1 MITSEPHG
9 FARVAWLMVAMT
21 MATVPFLDILPP
33 WLTLAL
39 IGLGTWRLVTEHRGL
54 VVVPILPV
62 RLLLVLIVGALLLVS
77 GNLGFGLAAATP
89 LFVALLWSKLLE
101 LKARRDYLVA
111 CVLCYFLVA
120 VLLFDR
126 QSLMTCLY
134 AIATLAAI
142 TIALVSY
149 HLDHGAGRSFRLGT
163 RLLLQGLPLAAA
175 IFVLFPRLQVN
186 FPNLGGQAVS
196 GFANKLTPGD
206 VARIALNDE
215 AVMRVEFPN
224 GDMPRPDQLYWRGLV
239 LSQTDGATWNVAPE
253 TPAYDKPPTA
263 SSPESRTI
271 VQDISLQPLNQRWL
285 FALDVAEVPPEKTR
299 LGMNRT
305 LSRRHAPV
313 QTLRYR
319 VTSRLGELPTDADQL
334 GLQLPTELDPRIA
347 TLAQT
352 WRTGTSSPKEI
363 AARGE
368 AWFANNGFTYSLS
381 PGTMDAGTAEFL
393 FEKRTGFCAH
403 YATAYALVLRVAG
416 VPARVVVGFREG
428 ERNDVGDF
436 LLVRYDHAHAW
447 CEVRLGD
454 GWHRFDPT
462 KNIPAAP
469 GETAPATRRA
479 GGGDALSGMDRSPS
493 WMPLWLRGPY
503 ARVNQ
508 WLAFVDAKW
517 ESNVMGLDNTKQGE
531 WFGTA
536 AFQRFGNWLL
546 IGLIVCALGAVV
558 VAFGVWSRIR
568 PARRASD
575 PAAEV
580 YAQFCQHLARRGV
593 VRHPSEGP
601 RDFTQRAAAALPTL
615 AEAIRAVGTVY
626 EQVRYGRPAD
636 AADGLQ
642 RLRRAIRAV
651 PRHVPV
657 KPPNDHPSA
666 AARTSAAGPPD

>member
-1 MITSEPHG
+1 MISSEPHG
-9 FARVAWLMVAMT
+9 FARVMWLVVAMT

-39 IGLGTWRLVTEHRGL
+39 IGLATWRLVTEHRGL
-54 VVVPILPV
+54 VVVPILLV
-62 RLLLVLIVGALLLVS
+62 RLLLVLIVSVLLLIT
-77 GNLGFGLAAATP
+77 GNLGFGLTAATP

-126 QSLMTCLY
+126 QSLLTCLY
-134 AIATLAAI
+134 AIATLGAI

-149 HLDHGAGRSFRLGT
+149 HLDHGASRSFRLGT

-196 GFANKLTPGD
+196 GFSNKLTPGD
-206 VARIALNDE
+206 VARIALSDE
-215 AVMRVEFPN
+215 PVMRVEFPD
-224 GDMPRPDQLYWRGLV
+224 GDMPSADKLYWRGLV
-239 LSQTDGATWNVAPE
+239 LSQTDGETWNVAPE
-253 TPAYDKPPTA
+253 TPTYDSPPKPPN
-263 SSPESRTI
+263 SPHRTI

-285 FALDVAEVPPEKTR
+285 FALEVAEQPPEKTR
-299 LGMNRT
+299 LALNRA
-305 LSRRHAPV
+305 LVRRHAPV
-313 QTLRYR
+313 QILRYR
-319 VTSRLGELPTDADQL
+319 VTSRLGELPNDVDTL
-334 GLQLPTELDPRIA
+334 GLQLPTRIDPRIIA
-347 TLAQT
+347 LAQE
-352 WRTGTSSPKEI
+352 WRAGSNDPRTI

-368 AWFANNGFTYSLS
+368 EWFAANGFTYSLS
-381 PGTMDAGTAEFL
+381 PGTMDAGAAEFL

-428 ERNDVGDF
+428 ERNDVGEF

-447 CEVRLGD
+447 CEVRLSD
-454 GWHRFDPT
+454 GWHRYDPT
-462 KNIPAAP
+462 KRIPAAP

-479 GGGDALSGMDRSPS
+479 GGADALSSADRSPS
-493 WMPLWLRGPY
+493 WLPSWMRGPY

-517 ESNVMGLDNTKQGE
+517 ESNVMGLDSTRQGE
-531 WFGTA
+531 WFGAA

-546 IGLIVCALGAVV
+546 IGLIICALGTVV
-558 VAFGVWSRIR
+558 VAFVLWSRIR
-568 PARRASD
+568 PARRVSD
-575 PAAEV
+575 PVAEV
-580 YAQFCQHLARRGV
+580 YAQFCSHLARLGV
-593 VRHPSEGP
+593 TRHPSEGP
-601 RDFTQRAAAALPTL
+601 RDFTLRAAIALPAL
-615 AEAIRAVGTVY
+615 AESIRMVGTVY
-626 EQVRYGRPAD
+626 EEVRYGRPAD

-642 RLRRAIRAV
+642 RLRRAVRAV
-651 PRHVPV
+651 PRHLPTR
-657 KPPNDHPSA
+657 PLGEHPSA
-666 AARTSAAGPPD
+666 ATRPG

>member
-21 MATVPFLDILPP
+21 MATLPFLDILPP

-62 RLLLVLIVGALLLVS
+62 RLLLVLIVGVLLLVS
-77 GNLGFGLAAATP
+77 DNLGFGLTAATP
-89 LFVALLWSKLLE
+89 LFVSLLWSKLLE

-126 QSLMTCLY
+126 QSLLTCLY
-134 AIATLAAI
+134 AIATLGAI

-186 FPNLGGQAVS
+186 FPNLGGQAIS
-196 GFANKLTPGD
+196 GFTNKLTPGD

-215 AVMRVEFPN
+215 PVMRVEFPN
-224 GDMPRPDQLYWRGLV
+224 GDMPAADQLYWRGLV

-253 TPAYDKPPTA
+253 TLAYDNPPTPRNPA
-263 SSPESRTI
+263 LRTI

-285 FALDVAEVPPEKTR
+285 FALDVAELPPEKTR
-299 LGMNRT
+299 LGVNRT
-305 LSRRHAPV
+305 LARRHAPV
-313 QTLRYR
+313 QILRYR
-319 VTSRLGELPTDADQL
+319 VTSRLGELPTDVDHL

-347 TLAQT
+347 ALAQE
-352 WRTGTSSPKEI
+352 WRAGTNDPQVI
-363 AARGE
+363 AERGA
-368 AWFANNGFTYSLS
+368 AWFIAKRFTYSLS
-381 PGTMDAGTAEFL
+381 PGTMDAGAAEFL

-428 ERNDVGDF
+428 ERNDVGEF

-447 CEVRLGD
+447 CEVRLSD

-469 GETAPATRRA
+469 GETSPATRRA
-479 GGGDALSGMDRSPS
+479 GGGDTLSGVDRSPS
-493 WMPLWLRGPY
+493 WMPSWVRGPY

-517 ESNVMGLDNTKQGE
+517 ESNIMGLDSTKQGE
-531 WFGTA
+531 LFGVA

-546 IGLIVCALGAVV
+546 IGLIIAALGTVV

-568 PARRASD
+568 PARRAVD
-575 PAAEV
+575 PVAEV
-580 YAQFCQHLARRGV
+580 YAQFCQHLARSGV
-593 VRHPSEGP
+593 MRHPSEGP
-601 RDFTQRAAAALPTL
+601 RDFTQRAATALPTV

-626 EQVRYGRPAD
+626 EQVRYGRPVD

-642 RLRRAIRAV
+642 RLRRAVRAV
-651 PRHVPV
+651 PRQVPV
-657 KPPNDHPSA
+657 QPPREHS
-666 AARTSAAGPPD
+666 SAAGRSG